1 MGVLDGLTVLDLSW
15 GVSGPATAMLLA
27 DNGADVTRIERPG
40 ADPFAGWLDGKVY
53 NRGKRSAV
61 LDLTDA
67 DDVARFRKLAADR
80 RRRHRVVR
88 ARCHEE
94 ARHRLR
100 HARREQP
107 ASRVLLDHGI
117 RAGVAR
123 SPTVPA
129 STSSSP
135 RASGTSGRHARGR
148 AAPPIT
154 SRASTSSATAPSS
167 PKRTSTG

>member
-67 DDVARFRKLAADR
+67 DDVARFRKLAATADVVIESFAPGVTKKLGIDFDTLAATNPRLVYCSITGYGADVALRRPSRHRPAR
-80 RRRHRVVR
+80 RRAHRVPVGD
-88 ARCHEE
+88 AR
-94 ARHRLR
+94 
-100 HARREQP
+100 
-107 ASRVLLDHGI
+107 V
-117 RAGVAR
+117 AGE
-123 SPTVPA
+123 
-129 STSSSP
+129 
-135 RASGTSGRHARGR
+135 RGR
-148 AAPPIT
+148 SRRGRRPP
-154 SRASTSSATAPSS
+154 R
-167 PKRTSTG
+167 